1 MQLHELMDPDYSDNP
16 FPLYRKLHQQGPLIP
31 DGDKI
36 IISGSHA
43 VVDALLNDRRVGK
56 NYMES
61 VRVRFGD
68 DAAGLPLFQGISR
81 MFLVLNPP
89 DHNRLRGLVMKA
101 FSAREIKSLREM
113 ALTIANELVDELEG
127 RRACDLAQAFAFPL
141 PVRIICRMLDVSES
155 DAPELGRLTSAL
167 VRVFDPQIS
176 QPDLLKAAEA
186 FAVLENYFSAVIVSR
201 RDSTA
206 SDLVSLFLRSDSD
219 GDQLDHDEI
228 IANVILL
235 FLAGHE
241 TTSNMLCN
249 TILALHAHPQEL
261 ASLKQNHALIP
272 DAIEECL
279 RYDSSVQ
286 MLYRTTL
293 EEIELAGELIP
304 PGTRFFLS
312 LGAANHDPLVF
323 TSPERLN
330 IRRHEGR
337 CLAFGG
343 GIHHCMGY
351 RLALAEME
359 VALEVLLT
367 RLPEIRP
374 VAAGVRRNHR
384 ANLRGVSALPVEW

>member
-1 MQLHELMDPDYSDNP
+1 MQLHELMNPDYADNP
-16 FPLYRKLHQQGPLIP
+16 FPLYRKLHRQGPLIP
-31 DGDKI
+31 AGDKI

-43 VVDALLNDRRVGK
+43 VVEALLNDRRVGK

-61 VRVRFGD
+61 VRLRFGD
-68 DAAGLPLFQGISR
+68 AAADMPLFQGISR

-101 FSAREIKSLREM
+101 FSAREIKTLREM
-113 ALTIANELVDELEG
+113 ALSVAHDLVDALAG
-127 RRACDLAQAFAFPL
+127 RRDCDLAQAFAFPL
-141 PVRIICRMLDVSES
+141 PVRIICRMLDLAES
-155 DAPELGRLTSAL
+155 DAPELGRLTSVL
-167 VRVFDPQIS
+167 VKVFDPQIS
-176 QPDLLKAAEA
+176 QSDLLEAADA
-186 FAVLENYFSAVIVSR
+186 FAVLERYFSAMIVAR

-206 SDLVSLFLRSDSD
+206 SDLVSLFLRSSSD
-219 GDQLDHDEI
+219 GDRLSHDEI

-235 FLAGHE
+235 FIAGHE

-249 TILALHAHPQEL
+249 TLLALHDHPQEL
-261 ASLKQNHALIP
+261 ACLKQNHALIP
-272 DAIEECL
+272 DAIQECL

-293 EEIELAGELIP
+293 EEIEVAGQLIQ

-323 TSPERLN
+323 TSPERVN

-367 RLPEIRP
+367 RLPAMRP
-374 VAAGVRRNHR
+374 VTAGVRRNHR

>member
-1 MQLHELMDPDYSDNP
+1 MQLHELMNPDYADNP
-16 FPLYRKLHQQGPLIP
+16 FPLYRKLHRQGPLIP
-31 DGDKI
+31 AGDKI

-61 VRVRFGD
+61 VRLRFGD
-68 DAAGLPLFQGISR
+68 DATDMPLFQGISR
-81 MFLVLNPP
+81 MFLVLNAP
-89 DHNRLRGLVMKA
+89 DHNRLRALVMKA
-101 FSAREIKSLREM
+101 FSAREIKPLREM
-113 ALTIANELVDELEG
+113 ALTVAHELVDKLAD
-127 RRACDLAQAFAFPL
+127 RRTCDLAQAFAFPL
-141 PVRIICRMLDVSES
+141 PVRIICRMLDVPES

-167 VRVFDPQIS
+167 VNVFDPQIS
-176 QPDLLKAAEA
+176 QADLLEAADA
-186 FAVLENYFSAVIVSR
+186 FGVLESYFSALIVSR
-201 RDSTA
+201 RESNA
-206 SDLVSLFLRSDSD
+206 SDLVSLFLRSGSD
-219 GDQLDHDEI
+219 GDRLSHDEI

-235 FLAGHE
+235 FIAGHE

-249 TILALHAHPQEL
+249 TLLALHDHPQEL
-261 ASLKQNHALIP
+261 ACLKQNHALIP
-272 DAIEECL
+272 NAIEECL

-286 MLYRTTL
+286 LLYRTTL
-293 EEIELAGELIP
+293 EELEVAGQLIP
-304 PGTRFFLS
+304 SGTRFFLS

-323 TSPERLN
+323 TSPERVN

-367 RLPEIRP
+367 RLPEMRP
-374 VAAGVRRNHR
+374 VTAGVCRNHR

>member
-1 MQLHELMDPDYSDNP
+1 MQLHELMNPKYTDNP
-16 FPLYRKLHQQGPLIP
+16 FPLYRKLHRQGPLIP
-31 DGDKI
+31 AGDKI

-43 VVDALLNDRRVGK
+43 VVEALLNDRRVGK

-61 VRVRFGD
+61 VRLRFGD
-68 DAAGLPLFQGISR
+68 AAADMPLFQGISR

-89 DHNRLRGLVMKA
+89 EHNRLRGLVMKA
-101 FSAREIKSLREM
+101 FSAREVKPLREM
-113 ALTIANELVDELEG
+113 ALAVANELMDALAG
-127 RRACDLAQAFAFPL
+127 RRDCDLAQAFAFPL
-141 PVRIICRMLDVSES
+141 PVRIICRMLDLAES
-155 DAPELGRLTSAL
+155 DAPELGRLTSVL
-167 VRVFDPQIS
+167 VKVFDPQIS
-176 QPDLLKAAEA
+176 QSDLLEAADA
-186 FAVLENYFSAVIVSR
+186 FAVLERYFSAMIVAR

-206 SDLVSLFLRSDSD
+206 SDLVSLFLRSSSD
-219 GDQLDHDEI
+219 GDRLSHDEI

-235 FLAGHE
+235 FIAGHE

-249 TILALHAHPQEL
+249 TLLALHDHPQEL
-261 ASLKQNHALIP
+261 ACLKQNHALIP
-272 DAIEECL
+272 DAIAECL

-293 EEIELAGELIP
+293 EEIEVAGQLIP

-312 LGAANHDPLVF
+312 LGATNHDPLVF
-323 TSPERLN
+323 TSPERVN

-367 RLPEIRP
+367 RLPAMRP
-374 VAAGVRRNHR
+374 VTAGVRRNHR
-384 ANLRGVSALPVEW
+384 ANLRGVSALPVKW

>member
-1 MQLHELMDPDYSDNP
+1 MNPDYSDNP

-31 DGDKI
+31 AGDKI

-43 VVDALLNDRRVGK
+43 VVEALLNDRRVGK

-61 VRVRFGD
+61 VRLRFGD
-68 DAAGLPLFQGISR
+68 DAADMPLFQGISR

-89 DHNRLRGLVMKA
+89 EHSRLKGLVMKS
-101 FSAREIKSLREM
+101 FSAREIKPLREM
-113 ALTIANELVDELEG
+113 ALTVANELVDALAD

-141 PVRIICRMLDVSES
+141 PVRIICRMLDISES
-155 DAPELGRLTSAL
+155 DAPELGRLTSVL
-167 VRVFDPQIS
+167 VKVFDPQIS
-176 QPDLLKAAEA
+176 QADLLEAADA
-186 FAVLENYFSAVIVSR
+186 FAVLERYFSALIVSR

-206 SDLVSLFLRSDSD
+206 NDLVSLFLRSGSEDDRLS
-219 GDQLDHDEI
+219 HDEI
-228 IANVILL
+228 IANVVLL

-241 TTSNMLCN
+241 TTSNMICN
-249 TILALHAHPQEL
+249 TILALHDHPQEL
-261 ASLKQNHALIP
+261 ACLKRNPALIP
-272 DAIEECL
+272 NAIEECL

-293 EEIELAGELIP
+293 EEIELAGQLIP
-304 PGTRFFLS
+304 TGTRFFLS
-312 LGAANHDPLVF
+312 LGAANHDPRVF
-323 TSPERLN
+323 TSPERVN

-359 VALEVLLT
+359 VALHVLLT
-367 RLPEIRP
+367 RLPELRP
-374 VAAGVRRNHR
+374 ITAGVRRNHR
-384 ANLRGVSALPVEW
+384 ANLRGVNALPVEW

>member
-1 MQLHELMDPDYSDNP
+1 MQLHELMNPKYTDNP
-16 FPLYRKLHQQGPLIP
+16 FPLYRKLHRQGPLIP
-31 DGDKI
+31 AGDKI

-43 VVDALLNDRRVGK
+43 VVEALLNDRRVGK

-61 VRVRFGD
+61 VRLRFGD
-68 DAAGLPLFQGISR
+68 AAADMPLFQGISR

-89 DHNRLRGLVMKA
+89 EHNRLRGLVMKA
-101 FSAREIKSLREM
+101 FSAREVKPLREM
-113 ALTIANELVDELEG
+113 ALAVANELMDALAG
-127 RRACDLAQAFAFPL
+127 RRDCDLAQAFAFPL
-141 PVRIICRMLDVSES
+141 PVRIICRMLNLAES
-155 DAPELGRLTSAL
+155 DAPELGRLTSVL
-167 VRVFDPQIS
+167 VKVFDPQIS
-176 QPDLLKAAEA
+176 QSDLLEAADA
-186 FAVLENYFSAVIVSR
+186 FAVLERYFSAMIVAR

-206 SDLVSLFLRSDSD
+206 SDLVSLFLRSSSD
-219 GDQLDHDEI
+219 GDRLSHDEI

-235 FLAGHE
+235 FIAGHE

-249 TILALHAHPQEL
+249 TLLALHDHPQEL
-261 ASLKQNHALIP
+261 ACLKQNHALIP
-272 DAIEECL
+272 DAIAECL

-293 EEIELAGELIP
+293 EEIEVAGQLIP

-323 TSPERLN
+323 TSPERVN

-337 CLAFGG
+337 NLAFGA

-367 RLPEIRP
+367 RLPAMRP
-374 VAAGVRRNHR
+374 VTAGVRRNHR
-384 ANLRGVSALPVEW
+384 ANLRGVSALPVKW

>member
-1 MQLHELMDPDYSDNP
+1 MQLHELMNPDYSDNP

-31 DGDKI
+31 AGDKI

-113 ALTIANELVDELEG
+113 AMTIANELVDALEG
-127 RRACDLAQAFAFPL
+127 RRACDLSQAFAFPL

-176 QPDLLKAAEA
+176 QSDLLKAAEA

-367 RLPEIRP
+367 RLPEMRP

-384 ANLRGVSALPVEW
+384 ANLRGVTALPVEW

>member
-1 MQLHELMDPDYSDNP
+1 MQLHELMNPKYTDNP
-16 FPLYRKLHQQGPLIP
+16 FPLYRKLHRQGPLIP
-31 DGDKI
+31 AGDKI

-43 VVDALLNDRRVGK
+43 VVEALLNDRRVGK

-61 VRVRFGD
+61 VRLRFGD
-68 DAAGLPLFQGISR
+68 AAADMPLFQGISR

-101 FSAREIKSLREM
+101 FSAREVKPLREM
-113 ALTIANELVDELEG
+113 ALAVANELMDALAG
-127 RRACDLAQAFAFPL
+127 RRDCDLAQAFAFPL
-141 PVRIICRMLDVSES
+141 PVRIICRMLDLAES
-155 DAPELGRLTSAL
+155 DAPELGRLTSVL
-167 VRVFDPQIS
+167 VKVFDPQIS
-176 QPDLLKAAEA
+176 QSDLLEAADA
-186 FAVLENYFSAVIVSR
+186 FAVLERYFSAMIVAR

-206 SDLVSLFLRSDSD
+206 SDLVSLFLRSSSD
-219 GDQLDHDEI
+219 GDRLSHDEI

-235 FLAGHE
+235 FIAGHE

-249 TILALHAHPQEL
+249 TLLALHDHPQEL
-261 ASLKQNHALIP
+261 ACLKQNHALIP
-272 DAIEECL
+272 DAIAECL

-293 EEIELAGELIP
+293 EEIEVAGQLIP

-323 TSPERLN
+323 TSPERVN

-337 CLAFGG
+337 NLAFGG

-367 RLPEIRP
+367 RLPAMRP
-374 VAAGVRRNHR
+374 VTAGVRRNHR
-384 ANLRGVSALPVEW
+384 ANLRGVSALPVKW

>member
-31 DGDKI
+31 AGDKI

-61 VRVRFGD
+61 VRVRFGN

-101 FSAREIKSLREM
+101 FSGREIKSLREM

-176 QPDLLKAAEA
+176 QSDLLKATEA
-186 FAVLENYFSAVIVSR
+186 FAVLENYFNAVIVSR

-219 GDQLDHDEI
+219 GDHLDHDEI

-286 MLYRTTL
+286 MLYRTNL
-293 EEIELAGELIP
+293 EEIEVAGELIP
-304 PGTRFFLS
+304 ARTRFFLS

-367 RLPEIRP
+367 RLPEMRP
-374 VAAGVRRNHR
+374 VAAGVRRNNR
-384 ANLRGVSALPVEW
+384 ANLRGVTALPVEW

>member
-16 FPLYRKLHQQGPLIP
+16 FPLYRKLHRQGPLIP
-31 DGDKI
+31 AGDKI

-43 VVDALLNDRRVGK
+43 VVEALLNDRRVGK

-61 VRVRFGD
+61 VRLRFGD
-68 DAAGLPLFQGISR
+68 AAADMPLFQGINR

-101 FSAREIKSLREM
+101 FSAREIKPLREM
-113 ALTIANELVDELEG
+113 ALSVAHELVDALAG
-127 RRACDLAQAFAFPL
+127 RRDCDLAQAFAFPL
-141 PVRIICRMLDVSES
+141 PVHIICRMLDLAES
-155 DAPELGRLTSAL
+155 DAPELGRLTSVL
-167 VRVFDPQIS
+167 VNVFDPQIS
-176 QPDLLKAAEA
+176 QANLLEAADA
-186 FAVLENYFSAVIVSR
+186 FAVLESYFSALIVARRGSR
-201 RDSTA
+201 A
-206 SDLVSLFLRSDSD
+206 SDLVSLFLRSSSD
-219 GDQLDHDEI
+219 GDRLSHDEI

-235 FLAGHE
+235 FIAGHE

-249 TILALHAHPQEL
+249 TILALHDHPQEL
-261 ASLKQNHALIP
+261 ACLKQHHALIP
-272 DAIEECL
+272 DAIAECL

-293 EEIELAGELIP
+293 EEIEVAGQLIP
-304 PGTRFFLS
+304 SGTRFFLS

-323 TSPERLN
+323 TSPERVN

-359 VALEVLLT
+359 VALQVLLT
-367 RLPEIRP
+367 RLPAMRP
-374 VAAGVRRNHR
+374 VTAGVRRNHR

>member
-1 MQLHELMDPDYSDNP
+1 MQLHELMNPDYADNP
-16 FPLYRKLHQQGPLIP
+16 FPLYRKLHRQGPLIP
-31 DGDKI
+31 AGDKI

-61 VRVRFGD
+61 VRLRFGD
-68 DAAGLPLFQGISR
+68 DAADMPLFQGISR
-81 MFLVLNPP
+81 MFLVLNAP
-89 DHNRLRGLVMKA
+89 DHNRLRALVMKA
-101 FSAREIKSLREM
+101 FSAREIKPLREM
-113 ALTIANELVDELEG
+113 ALTVAHELVDKVAD
-127 RRACDLAQAFAFPL
+127 RRTCDLAQAFAFPL
-141 PVRIICRMLDVSES
+141 PVRIICRMLDVPES

-167 VRVFDPQIS
+167 VNVFDPQIS
-176 QPDLLKAAEA
+176 QADLLEAADA
-186 FAVLENYFSAVIVSR
+186 FAVLESYFSALIVSR
-201 RDSTA
+201 RESNA
-206 SDLVSLFLRSDSD
+206 SDLVSLFLRSGSD
-219 GDQLDHDEI
+219 GDRLSHDEI

-235 FLAGHE
+235 FITGHE

-249 TILALHAHPQEL
+249 TLLALHDHPQEL
-261 ASLKQNHALIP
+261 ACLKQNHALIP
-272 DAIEECL
+272 NAIEECL

-286 MLYRTTL
+286 LLNRTTL
-293 EEIELAGELIP
+293 EELEVAGQLIP

-323 TSPERLN
+323 TSPERVN

-359 VALEVLLT
+359 MALEVLLT
-367 RLPEIRP
+367 RLPEMQP
-374 VAAGVRRNHR
+374 VTAGVRRNHR

>member
-1 MQLHELMDPDYSDNP
+1 MQLHELINPDYADNP
-16 FPLYRKLHQQGPLIP
+16 FPLYRKLHRQGPLIP
-31 DGDKI
+31 AGDKI

-43 VVDALLNDRRVGK
+43 VVEALLNDRRVGK

-61 VRVRFGD
+61 VRLRFGD
-68 DAAGLPLFQGISR
+68 AAADMPLFQGISR

-101 FSAREIKSLREM
+101 FSAREIKPLREM
-113 ALTIANELVDELEG
+113 ALSVAHDLVDALAG
-127 RRACDLAQAFAFPL
+127 RRDCDLAQAFAFPL
-141 PVRIICRMLDVSES
+141 PIRIICRMLDLAES
-155 DAPELGRLTSAL
+155 DAPELGRLTSVL
-167 VRVFDPQIS
+167 VKVFDPQIS
-176 QPDLLKAAEA
+176 QTDLLEAADA
-186 FAVLENYFSAVIVSR
+186 FAVLERYFSAMIVAR

-206 SDLVSLFLRSDSD
+206 SDLVSLFLRSSSD
-219 GDQLDHDEI
+219 GDRLSHDEI

-235 FLAGHE
+235 FIAGHE

-249 TILALHAHPQEL
+249 TLLALHDHPQEL
-261 ASLKQNHALIP
+261 ACLKQHHALIP
-272 DAIEECL
+272 DAITECL

-293 EEIELAGELIP
+293 EEIEVAGQLIP

-323 TSPERLN
+323 TSPERVN

-367 RLPEIRP
+367 RLPAMRP
-374 VAAGVRRNHR
+374 VTAGVRRNHR

>member
-16 FPLYRKLHQQGPLIP
+16 FPLYRKLHQQEPLIP
-31 DGDKI
+31 AGDKI

-201 RDSTA
+201 RDSTS

-367 RLPEIRP
+367 RLPEMRP

>member
-1 MQLHELMDPDYSDNP
+1 MQLQELMNPDYSDNP

-31 DGDKI
+31 AGDKI

-43 VVDALLNDRRVGK
+43 VVEALLNDRRVGK

-61 VRVRFGD
+61 VRLRFGD
-68 DAAGLPLFQGISR
+68 DAADMPLFQGISR

-89 DHNRLRGLVMKA
+89 EHSRLKGLVMKS
-101 FSAREIKSLREM
+101 FSAREIKPLREM
-113 ALTIANELVDELEG
+113 ALTVANELVDALAD

-141 PVRIICRMLDVSES
+141 PVRIICRMLDISES

-167 VRVFDPQIS
+167 VKVFDPQIS
-176 QPDLLKAAEA
+176 QTDLLEAADA
-186 FAVLENYFSAVIVSR
+186 FAVLERYFSALIVSR

-206 SDLVSLFLRSDSD
+206 NDLVSLFLRSGSEDDRLS
-219 GDQLDHDEI
+219 HDEI
-228 IANVILL
+228 IANVVLL

-241 TTSNMLCN
+241 TTSNMICN
-249 TILALHAHPQEL
+249 TILALHDHPQEL
-261 ASLKQNHALIP
+261 ACLKQNPALIP
-272 DAIEECL
+272 NAIEECL

-293 EEIELAGELIP
+293 EEIELAGQLIP
-304 PGTRFFLS
+304 TGTRFFLS
-312 LGAANHDPLVF
+312 LGAANHDPRVF
-323 TSPERLN
+323 TSPERVN

-359 VALEVLLT
+359 VALHVLLT
-367 RLPEIRP
+367 RLPELRP
-374 VAAGVRRNHR
+374 ITAGVRRNHR
-384 ANLRGVSALPVEW
+384 ANLRGVNALPVEW

>member
-31 DGDKI
+31 AGDKI

-61 VRVRFGD
+61 VRVRFGN

-141 PVRIICRMLDVSES
+141 PVRIICQMLDVSES

-176 QPDLLKAAEA
+176 RPDLLKAAEA
-186 FAVLENYFSAVIVSR
+186 FAVLESYFSAVIVSR

-206 SDLVSLFLRSDSD
+206 SDLVSLFLRSGSD
-219 GDQLDHDEI
+219 GDRLDHDEI

-367 RLPEIRP
+367 RLPEMRP

>member
-1 MQLHELMDPDYSDNP
+1 MQLHELMNPDYADNP
-16 FPLYRKLHQQGPLIP
+16 LPLYRKLHRQGPLIP
-31 DGDKI
+31 AVDKI

-61 VRVRFGD
+61 VRLRFGD
-68 DAAGLPLFQGISR
+68 DAANMPLFQGISR

-89 DHNRLRGLVMKA
+89 DHNRLRALVMKA
-101 FSAREIKSLREM
+101 FSARETKPLREM
-113 ALTIANELVDELEG
+113 ALTVANELVDALAG
-127 RRACDLAQAFAFPL
+127 RRTCDLVEAFAFPL
-141 PVRIICRMLDVSES
+141 PVRIICRMLDVPES

-167 VRVFDPQIS
+167 VNVFDPQIS
-176 QPDLLKAAEA
+176 QEDLLKAADA
-186 FAVLENYFSAVIVSR
+186 FAVLESYFSALIVSR

-206 SDLVSLFLRSDSD
+206 SDLVSLFLRSGSD
-219 GDQLDHDEI
+219 GDRLSHDEI

-249 TILALHAHPQEL
+249 TLLALHDHPQEL
-261 ASLKQNHALIP
+261 ACLKQNHALIP
-272 DAIEECL
+272 DAIQECL

-293 EEIELAGELIP
+293 EEIEVAGQLIP

-312 LGAANHDPLVF
+312 LGAANHDPRVF
-323 TSPERLN
+323 TSPERVN

-359 VALEVLLT
+359 VALKVLLT
-367 RLPEIRP
+367 RLPEMRP
-374 VAAGVRRNHR
+374 VTAGVRRNHR

>member
-1 MQLHELMDPDYSDNP
+1 MQLQELMNPDYSDNP

-31 DGDKI
+31 AGDKI

-43 VVDALLNDRRVGK
+43 VVEALLNDRRVGK

-61 VRVRFGD
+61 VRLRFGH
-68 DAAGLPLFQGISR
+68 DAADMPLFQGISR

-89 DHNRLRGLVMKA
+89 EHSRLKGLVMKS
-101 FSAREIKSLREM
+101 FSAREIKPLREM
-113 ALTIANELVDELEG
+113 ALTVANELVDALAD

-141 PVRIICRMLDVSES
+141 PVRIICRMLDISES
-155 DAPELGRLTSAL
+155 DAPELGRLTSVL
-167 VRVFDPQIS
+167 VKVFDPQIS
-176 QPDLLKAAEA
+176 QADLLEAADA
-186 FAVLENYFSAVIVSR
+186 FAVLERYFSALIVSR

-206 SDLVSLFLRSDSD
+206 NDLVSLFLRSGSEDDRLS
-219 GDQLDHDEI
+219 HDEI
-228 IANVILL
+228 IANVVLL

-241 TTSNMLCN
+241 TTSNMICN
-249 TILALHAHPQEL
+249 TILALHDHPQEL
-261 ASLKQNHALIP
+261 ACLKRNPALIP
-272 DAIEECL
+272 NAIEECL

-293 EEIELAGELIP
+293 EEIELAGQLIP
-304 PGTRFFLS
+304 TGTRFFLS
-312 LGAANHDPLVF
+312 LGAANHDPRVF
-323 TSPERLN
+323 TSPERVN

-359 VALEVLLT
+359 VALHVLLT
-367 RLPEIRP
+367 RLPELRP
-374 VAAGVRRNHR
+374 ITAGVRRNHR
-384 ANLRGVSALPVEW
+384 ANLRGVNALPVEW

>member
-1 MQLHELMDPDYSDNP
+1 MQLHELMNPDYADNP
-16 FPLYRKLHQQGPLIP
+16 FPLYRKLHRQGPLIP
-31 DGDKI
+31 AGDKI

-61 VRVRFGD
+61 VRLRFGD
-68 DAAGLPLFQGISR
+68 DAADMPLFQGISR
-81 MFLVLNPP
+81 MFLVLNAP
-89 DHNRLRGLVMKA
+89 DHNRLRALVMKA
-101 FSAREIKSLREM
+101 FSAREIKPLREM
-113 ALTIANELVDELEG
+113 ALMVAHELVDKLAD
-127 RRACDLAQAFAFPL
+127 RRTCDLAQAFAFPL
-141 PVRIICRMLDVSES
+141 PVRIICRMLDVPES

-167 VRVFDPQIS
+167 VNVFDPQIS
-176 QPDLLKAAEA
+176 QADLLEAADA
-186 FAVLENYFSAVIVSR
+186 FAVLESYFSALIVSR
-201 RDSTA
+201 RESNA
-206 SDLVSLFLRSDSD
+206 SDLVSLFLRSGSD
-219 GDQLDHDEI
+219 GDRLSHDEI

-235 FLAGHE
+235 FITGHE

-249 TILALHAHPQEL
+249 TLLALHDHPQEL
-261 ASLKQNHALIP
+261 ACLKQNHALIP
-272 DAIEECL
+272 NAIEECL

-286 MLYRTTL
+286 LLYRTTL
-293 EEIELAGELIP
+293 EELEVAGQLIP

-323 TSPERLN
+323 TSPERVN

-367 RLPEIRP
+367 RLPEMRP
-374 VAAGVRRNHR
+374 VTAGVRRNHR

>member
-1 MQLHELMDPDYSDNP
+1 MQLHELMNPDYADNP
-16 FPLYRKLHQQGPLIP
+16 FLLYRKLHRQGPLIP
-31 DGDKI
+31 AGDKI

-43 VVDALLNDRRVGK
+43 VVDTLLNDRRVGK

-61 VRVRFGD
+61 VKLRFGD
-68 DAAGLPLFQGISR
+68 DAADMPLFQGISR

-101 FSAREIKSLREM
+101 FSAREIKPLREM
-113 ALTIANELVDELEG
+113 TLTVANELVDALAD
-127 RRACDLAQAFAFPL
+127 RRACDLVQAFAFPL
-141 PVRIICRMLDVSES
+141 PVRIICRMLDVPES

-176 QPDLLKAAEA
+176 QADLLKAADA
-186 FAVLENYFSAVIVSR
+186 FALLENYFSALIVSR
-201 RDSTA
+201 HNSTA
-206 SDLVSLFLRSDSD
+206 SDLVSLFLRSGNDD
-219 GDQLDHDEI
+219 DRLDHDEI

-249 TILALHAHPQEL
+249 AILALHDHPQEL
-261 ASLKQNHALIP
+261 ASLKQNHALIS
-272 DAIEECL
+272 DAIQECL

-293 EEIELAGELIP
+293 EELEVAGQLIP

-312 LGAANHDPLVF
+312 LGAANHDPRVF
-323 TSPERLN
+323 TSPERVN

-367 RLPEIRP
+367 RLPEMRP
-374 VAAGVRRNHR
+374 VTAGVRRNHR

>member
-1 MQLHELMDPDYSDNP
+1 MQLHELMNPDYADNP
-16 FPLYRKLHQQGPLIP
+16 FLLYRKLHRQGPLIP
-31 DGDKI
+31 AGDKI

-43 VVDALLNDRRVGK
+43 VVEALLNDRRVGK

-61 VRVRFGD
+61 VRLRFGD
-68 DAAGLPLFQGISR
+68 VAADMSLFQGISR

-101 FSAREIKSLREM
+101 FSAREIKPLREM
-113 ALTIANELVDELEG
+113 ALSVAHDLVDALAG
-127 RRACDLAQAFAFPL
+127 RRDCDLAQAFAFPL
-141 PVRIICRMLDVSES
+141 PVRIICRMLDLAES
-155 DAPELGRLTSAL
+155 DAPELGRLTSVL
-167 VRVFDPQIS
+167 VKVFDPQIS
-176 QPDLLKAAEA
+176 QSDLLEAADA
-186 FAVLENYFSAVIVSR
+186 FAVLERYFSALIIAR

-206 SDLVSLFLRSDSD
+206 SDLVSLFLRSSSD
-219 GDQLDHDEI
+219 GDRLSHDEI

-235 FLAGHE
+235 FIAGHE

-249 TILALHAHPQEL
+249 TLLALHNHPQEL
-261 ASLKQNHALIP
+261 ACLKQNHALIP
-272 DAIEECL
+272 DAIQECL

-293 EEIELAGELIP
+293 EEIEVAGQLIP

-323 TSPERLN
+323 TSPERVN

-359 VALEVLLT
+359 VALEVLMT
-367 RLPEIRP
+367 RLPAMRP
-374 VAAGVRRNHR
+374 VTTGVRRNHR

>member
-1 MQLHELMDPDYSDNP
+1 MQLHELMNPEYTDNP
-16 FPLYRKLHQQGPLIP
+16 FPLYRKLHRQGPLIP
-31 DGDKI
+31 AGDKI

-43 VVDALLNDRRVGK
+43 VVEALLNDRRVGK

-61 VRVRFGD
+61 VRLRFGD
-68 DAAGLPLFQGISR
+68 AAADMPLFQGISR

-101 FSAREIKSLREM
+101 FSAREIKPLREM
-113 ALTIANELVDELEG
+113 ALSVAHDLVDALAG
-127 RRACDLAQAFAFPL
+127 HRDCDLAQAFAFPL
-141 PVRIICRMLDVSES
+141 PVRIICGMLDLAES
-155 DAPELGRLTSAL
+155 DAPELGRLTSVL
-167 VRVFDPQIS
+167 VKVFDPQIS
-176 QPDLLKAAEA
+176 QSDLLEAADA
-186 FAVLENYFSAVIVSR
+186 FAVLERYFSAMIVAR

-206 SDLVSLFLRSDSD
+206 SDLVSLFLRSSSD
-219 GDQLDHDEI
+219 GDRLSHDEI

-235 FLAGHE
+235 FIAGHE

-249 TILALHAHPQEL
+249 TLLALHDHPQEL
-261 ASLKQNHALIP
+261 ACLKQNHALIP
-272 DAIEECL
+272 DAIAECL

-293 EEIELAGELIP
+293 EEIEVAGQLIP

-323 TSPERLN
+323 TSPERVN

-337 CLAFGG
+337 NLAFGG

-367 RLPEIRP
+367 RLPAMRP
-374 VAAGVRRNHR
+374 VTAGVRRNHR
-384 ANLRGVSALPVEW
+384 ANLRGVSALPVKW

>member
-1 MQLHELMDPDYSDNP
+1 MQLQELMNPDYSDNP

-31 DGDKI
+31 AGDKI

-43 VVDALLNDRRVGK
+43 VVEALLNDRRVGK

-61 VRVRFGD
+61 VRLRFGH
-68 DAAGLPLFQGISR
+68 DAADMPLFQGISR

-89 DHNRLRGLVMKA
+89 EHSRLKGLVMKS
-101 FSAREIKSLREM
+101 FSAREIKPLREM
-113 ALTIANELVDELEG
+113 ALTVANELVDALAD

-141 PVRIICRMLDVSES
+141 PVRIICRMLDISES
-155 DAPELGRLTSAL
+155 DAPELGRLTSVL
-167 VRVFDPQIS
+167 VKVFDPQIS
-176 QPDLLKAAEA
+176 QADLLEAADA
-186 FAVLENYFSAVIVSR
+186 FAVLERYFSALSVSR

-206 SDLVSLFLRSDSD
+206 NDLVSLFLRSGSEDDRLS
-219 GDQLDHDEI
+219 HDEI
-228 IANVILL
+228 IANVVLL

-241 TTSNMLCN
+241 TTSNMICN
-249 TILALHAHPQEL
+249 TILALHDHPQEL
-261 ASLKQNHALIP
+261 ACLKRNPALIP
-272 DAIEECL
+272 NAIEECL

-293 EEIELAGELIP
+293 EEIELAGQLIP
-304 PGTRFFLS
+304 TGTRFFLS
-312 LGAANHDPLVF
+312 LGAANHDPRVF
-323 TSPERLN
+323 TSPERVN

-359 VALEVLLT
+359 VALHVLLT
-367 RLPEIRP
+367 RLPELRP
-374 VAAGVRRNHR
+374 ITAGVRRNHR
-384 ANLRGVSALPVEW
+384 ANLRGVNALPVEW

>member
-1 MQLHELMDPDYSDNP
+1 MQLHELINPDYADNP
-16 FPLYRKLHQQGPLIP
+16 FPLYRKLHRQGPLIP
-31 DGDKI
+31 AGDKI

-43 VVDALLNDRRVGK
+43 VVEALLNDRRVGK

-61 VRVRFGD
+61 VRLRFGD
-68 DAAGLPLFQGISR
+68 AAADMPLFQGISR

-89 DHNRLRGLVMKA
+89 VHNRLRGLVMKA
-101 FSAREIKSLREM
+101 FSAREIKPLREM
-113 ALTIANELVDELEG
+113 ALSVAHDLVDALAG
-127 RRACDLAQAFAFPL
+127 RRDCDLAQAFAFPL
-141 PVRIICRMLDVSES
+141 PIRIICRMLDLAQS
-155 DAPELGRLTSAL
+155 DAPELGRLTSVL
-167 VRVFDPQIS
+167 VKVFDPQIS
-176 QPDLLKAAEA
+176 QTDLLEAADA
-186 FAVLENYFSAVIVSR
+186 FAVLERYFSAMIVAR

-206 SDLVSLFLRSDSD
+206 SDLVSLFLRSSSD
-219 GDQLDHDEI
+219 GDRLSHDEI
-228 IANVILL
+228 ISNVILL
-235 FLAGHE
+235 FIAGHE

-249 TILALHAHPQEL
+249 SILALHDHPQEL
-261 ASLKQNHALIP
+261 ACLKQNHALIP
-272 DAIEECL
+272 DAITECL

-293 EEIELAGELIP
+293 EEIEVAGQLIP

-323 TSPERLN
+323 TSPERVN

-367 RLPEIRP
+367 RLPAMRP
-374 VAAGVRRNHR
+374 VTARVRRNHR

>member
-1 MQLHELMDPDYSDNP
+1 MQLQELMNPDYSDNP

-31 DGDKI
+31 AGDKI

-43 VVDALLNDRRVGK
+43 VVEALLNDRRVGK

-61 VRVRFGD
+61 VRLRFGD
-68 DAAGLPLFQGISR
+68 DAADMPLFQGISR

-89 DHNRLRGLVMKA
+89 EHSRLKGLVMKS
-101 FSAREIKSLREM
+101 FSAREIKPIREM
-113 ALTIANELVDELEG
+113 ALTVANELVDALAD

-141 PVRIICRMLDVSES
+141 PVRIICRMLDISES
-155 DAPELGRLTSAL
+155 DAPELGRLTSLL
-167 VRVFDPQIS
+167 VKVFDPQIS
-176 QPDLLKAAEA
+176 QADLLEAADA
-186 FAVLENYFSAVIVSR
+186 FAVLERYFSALIVSR

-206 SDLVSLFLRSDSD
+206 NDLVSLFLRSGSEDDRLS
-219 GDQLDHDEI
+219 HDEI
-228 IANVILL
+228 IANVVLL

-241 TTSNMLCN
+241 TTSNMICN
-249 TILALHAHPQEL
+249 TILALHDHPQEL
-261 ASLKQNHALIP
+261 ACLKRNPALIP
-272 DAIEECL
+272 NAIEECL

-293 EEIELAGELIP
+293 EEIELAGQLIP
-304 PGTRFFLS
+304 TGTRFFLS
-312 LGAANHDPLVF
+312 LGAANHDPRVF
-323 TSPERLN
+323 TSPERVN

-359 VALEVLLT
+359 VALHVLLT
-367 RLPEIRP
+367 RLPELRP
-374 VAAGVRRNHR
+374 ITAGVRRNHR
-384 ANLRGVSALPVEW
+384 ANLRGVNALPVEW

>member
-1 MQLHELMDPDYSDNP
+1 MQLHELMNPDYSDNP

-31 DGDKI
+31 AGDKI

-101 FSAREIKSLREM
+101 FSGREIKSLREM

-176 QPDLLKAAEA
+176 QSDLLKATEA
-186 FAVLENYFSAVIVSR
+186 FAVLENYFNAVIVSR

-286 MLYRTTL
+286 MVYRTNL
-293 EEIELAGELIP
+293 EEIEVAGELIP
-304 PGTRFFLS
+304 ARTRFFLS

-367 RLPEIRP
+367 RLPEMRP

>member
-1 MQLHELMDPDYSDNP
+1 MQLQELMNPDYSDNP

-31 DGDKI
+31 AGDKI

-43 VVDALLNDRRVGK
+43 VVEALLNDRRVGK

-61 VRVRFGD
+61 VRLRFGD
-68 DAAGLPLFQGISR
+68 AAADMPLFQGISR

-89 DHNRLRGLVMKA
+89 EHSRLKGLVMKS
-101 FSAREIKSLREM
+101 FSAREIKPIREM
-113 ALTIANELVDELEG
+113 ALTVANELVDALAD

-141 PVRIICRMLDVSES
+141 PVRIICRMLDISES
-155 DAPELGRLTSAL
+155 DAPELGRLTSLL
-167 VRVFDPQIS
+167 VKVFDPQIS
-176 QPDLLKAAEA
+176 QADLLEAADA
-186 FAVLENYFSAVIVSR
+186 FAVLERYFSALIVSR

-206 SDLVSLFLRSDSD
+206 NDLVSLFLRSGSEDDRLS
-219 GDQLDHDEI
+219 HDEI
-228 IANVILL
+228 IANVVLL

-241 TTSNMLCN
+241 TTSNMICN
-249 TILALHAHPQEL
+249 TILALHDHPQEL
-261 ASLKQNHALIP
+261 ACLKRNPALIP
-272 DAIEECL
+272 NAIEECL

-293 EEIELAGELIP
+293 EEIELAGQLIP
-304 PGTRFFLS
+304 TGTRFFLS
-312 LGAANHDPLVF
+312 LGAANHDPRVF
-323 TSPERLN
+323 TSPERVN

-359 VALEVLLT
+359 VALHVLLT
-367 RLPEIRP
+367 RLPELRP
-374 VAAGVRRNHR
+374 ITAGVRRNHR
-384 ANLRGVSALPVEW
+384 ANLRGVNALPVEW

>member
-1 MQLHELMDPDYSDNP
+1 MQLHELMNPDYADNP
-16 FPLYRKLHQQGPLIP
+16 FPLYRKLHRQGPLIP
-31 DGDKI
+31 AGDKI

-61 VRVRFGD
+61 VRLRFGD
-68 DAAGLPLFQGISR
+68 DAADMPLFQGISR
-81 MFLVLNPP
+81 MFLVLNAP
-89 DHNRLRGLVMKA
+89 DHNRLRALVMKA
-101 FSAREIKSLREM
+101 FSAREINPLREM
-113 ALTIANELVDELEG
+113 ALTVAHELVDKLAD
-127 RRACDLAQAFAFPL
+127 RRTCDLAQAFAFPL
-141 PVRIICRMLDVSES
+141 PVRIICRMLDVPES

-167 VRVFDPQIS
+167 VNVFDPQIS
-176 QPDLLKAAEA
+176 EADLLEAADA
-186 FAVLENYFSAVIVSR
+186 FAVLESYFSALIVSR
-201 RDSTA
+201 RESNA
-206 SDLVSLFLRSDSD
+206 SDLVSLFLRSGSD
-219 GDQLDHDEI
+219 GDRLSHDEI

-235 FLAGHE
+235 FITGHE

-249 TILALHAHPQEL
+249 TLLALHDHPQEL
-261 ASLKQNHALIP
+261 ACLKQNHALIP
-272 DAIEECL
+272 NAIEECL

-286 MLYRTTL
+286 LLYRTTL
-293 EEIELAGELIP
+293 EELEVAGQLIP

-323 TSPERLN
+323 TSPERVN

-367 RLPEIRP
+367 RLPEMRP
-374 VAAGVRRNHR
+374 VTAGVRRNHR

>member
-1 MQLHELMDPDYSDNP
+1 MQLHELMNPKYTDNP
-16 FPLYRKLHQQGPLIP
+16 FPLYRKLHRQGPLIP
-31 DGDKI
+31 AGDKI

-43 VVDALLNDRRVGK
+43 VVEALLNDRRVGK

-61 VRVRFGD
+61 VRLRFGD
-68 DAAGLPLFQGISR
+68 AAADMPLFQGISR

-89 DHNRLRGLVMKA
+89 EHNRLRGLVMKA
-101 FSAREIKSLREM
+101 FSAREVKPLREM
-113 ALTIANELVDELEG
+113 ALAVANELMDALAG
-127 RRACDLAQAFAFPL
+127 RRDCDLAQAFAFPL
-141 PVRIICRMLDVSES
+141 PVRIICRMLNLAES
-155 DAPELGRLTSAL
+155 DAPELGRLTSVL
-167 VRVFDPQIS
+167 VKVFDPQIS
-176 QPDLLKAAEA
+176 QSDLLEAADA
-186 FAVLENYFSAVIVSR
+186 FAVLERYFSAMIVAR

-206 SDLVSLFLRSDSD
+206 SDLVSLFLRSSSD
-219 GDQLDHDEI
+219 GDRLSHDEI

-235 FLAGHE
+235 FIAGHE

-249 TILALHAHPQEL
+249 TLLALHDHPQEL
-261 ASLKQNHALIP
+261 ACLKQNHALIP
-272 DAIEECL
+272 DAIAECL

-293 EEIELAGELIP
+293 EEIEVAGQLIP
-304 PGTRFFLS
+304 RGTRFFLS

-323 TSPERLN
+323 TSPERVN

-337 CLAFGG
+337 NLAFGG

-367 RLPEIRP
+367 RLPAMRP
-374 VAAGVRRNHR
+374 VTAGVRRNHR
-384 ANLRGVSALPVEW
+384 ANLRGVSALPVKW

>member
-1 MQLHELMDPDYSDNP
+1 MQLHELMNPDYADNP
-16 FPLYRKLHQQGPLIP
+16 FPLYRKLHRQGPLIP
-31 DGDKI
+31 AGDKI

-61 VRVRFGD
+61 VRLRFGD
-68 DAAGLPLFQGISR
+68 DAADMPLFQGISR
-81 MFLVLNPP
+81 MFLVLNAP
-89 DHNRLRGLVMKA
+89 DHNRLRALVMKA
-101 FSAREIKSLREM
+101 FSAREIKPLREM
-113 ALTIANELVDELEG
+113 ALTVAHELVDKLAD
-127 RRACDLAQAFAFPL
+127 RRTCDLAQAFAFPL
-141 PVRIICRMLDVSES
+141 PVRIICRMLDVPES

-167 VRVFDPQIS
+167 VNVFDPQIS
-176 QPDLLKAAEA
+176 QGDLLEAADA
-186 FAVLENYFSAVIVSR
+186 FAVLESYFSALIGSR
-201 RDSTA
+201 RESNA
-206 SDLVSLFLRSDSD
+206 SDLVSLFLRSGSD
-219 GDQLDHDEI
+219 GDRLSHDEI

-235 FLAGHE
+235 FITGHE

-249 TILALHAHPQEL
+249 TLLALHDHPQEL
-261 ASLKQNHALIP
+261 ACLKQNHALIP
-272 DAIEECL
+272 NAIEECL

-286 MLYRTTL
+286 LLYRTTL
-293 EEIELAGELIP
+293 EELEVAGQLIP

-323 TSPERLN
+323 TSPERVN

-367 RLPEIRP
+367 RLPEMRP
-374 VAAGVRRNHR
+374 VTAGVRRNHR

>member
-16 FPLYRKLHQQGPLIP
+16 FPLYRKLHQQGSLIP
-31 DGDKI
+31 AGDKI

-186 FAVLENYFSAVIVSR
+186 FAVLESYFSAVIVSR

-206 SDLVSLFLRSDSD
+206 SDLVSLFLRSGSD
-219 GDQLDHDEI
+219 GDRLDHDEI

-330 IRRHEGR
+330 VRRHEGR

-367 RLPEIRP
+367 RLPEMRP
-374 VAAGVRRNHR
+374 VTAGVRRNHR

>member
-1 MQLHELMDPDYSDNP
+1 MQLHELMNPKYTDNP
-16 FPLYRKLHQQGPLIP
+16 FPLYRKLHRQGPLIP
-31 DGDKI
+31 AGDKI

-43 VVDALLNDRRVGK
+43 VVEALLNDRRVGK

-61 VRVRFGD
+61 VRLRFGD
-68 DAAGLPLFQGISR
+68 AAADMPLFQGISR

-89 DHNRLRGLVMKA
+89 EHNRLRGLVMKA
-101 FSAREIKSLREM
+101 FSAREVKPLREM
-113 ALTIANELVDELEG
+113 ALAVANELMDALAG
-127 RRACDLAQAFAFPL
+127 RRDCDLAQAFAFPL
-141 PVRIICRMLDVSES
+141 PVRIICRMLDLAES
-155 DAPELGRLTSAL
+155 DAPELGRLTSVL
-167 VRVFDPQIS
+167 VKVFDPQIS
-176 QPDLLKAAEA
+176 QSDLLEAADA
-186 FAVLENYFSAVIVSR
+186 FAVLERYFSAMIVAR

-206 SDLVSLFLRSDSD
+206 SDLVSLFLRSSSD
-219 GDQLDHDEI
+219 GDRLSHDEI

-235 FLAGHE
+235 FIAGHE

-249 TILALHAHPQEL
+249 TLLALHDHPQEL
-261 ASLKQNHALIP
+261 ACLKQNHALIP
-272 DAIEECL
+272 DAIAECL

-293 EEIELAGELIP
+293 EEIEVAGQLIP

-323 TSPERLN
+323 TSPERVN

-337 CLAFGG
+337 NLAFGG

-367 RLPEIRP
+367 RLPAMRP
-374 VAAGVRRNHR
+374 VTAGVRRNHR
-384 ANLRGVSALPVEW
+384 ANLRGVSALPVKW